1 MSEPTRNSDDEAAL
15 NAIRLVAPS
24 ASVPSNTKST
34 GNSDDDAASAAI
46 SFLSEK
52 SKPKKLTKQDLLSP
66 MESMPWLG
74 QSVDQPKSTGG
85 LEELGAGT
93 GRGMYMAGLGVGQT
107 LGLASKEDVKEARKS
122 SEGLMDT
129 RMGRLGNLI
138 GGGAAYAPLTFIPG
152 ANTALGSALI
162 GGGAGAIAPS
172 ESNEE
177 LGKNILGGAIGGPL
191 FNKIGSAAGAGL
203 SQVAPSLR
211 EGAAGSLNNWASGSQ
226 SMGAASSV
234 GADISQ
240 ASPELKHSY
249 AQAVAEGKTPKQDVI
264 ARHVEADSLPV
275 PIRLTEG
282 QATQDPDTISR
293 EMNHRGATGLS
304 QFHNQQDAA
313 LTANIQHLRES
324 VGPDVFTTNPT
335 EHGDTLIQA
344 YKDRDAPIVA
354 DIDAKYQALNDAA
367 GGEFPVDG
375 QTFAVNARAAL
386 KKSLKSGFV
395 PAGIESDLKAF
406 ESGEPMSFEQFEAMR
421 SNLAS
426 EMRDNPT
433 GNARTAAK
441 IIRQQLEELPLK
453 GGAAELKPLADS
465 ARSAAKERF
474 SALEADPAYKAA
486 VEGTVPPDK
495 FIPKFVTGG
504 DRDNI
509 AIMRQHL
516 DGNDRALQTMGVA
529 AVDDLRAA
537 AGVDAQGNGAFN
549 QARFNKR
556 LQIQSAK
563 LPHLIPGEQRQQLE
577 TLGNVSR
584 YIKAQPVGNVVNNS
598 GTLSGAIAE
607 GAVNLAT
614 NVADIKT
621 GGMASVARK
630 GWSLLNKGK
639 ELKETTKPL
648 AGGFKESQ

>member
-1 MSEPTRNSDDEAAL
+1 MSNSDDEAAL
-15 NAIRLVAPS
+15 NAIRLIAPS
-24 ASVPSNTKST
+24 ANVPSNTKST

-52 SKPKKLTKQDLLSP
+52 GKPKKLTKQDLLSP

-107 LGLASKEDVKEARKS
+107 LGLASKEDVKEARKL

-138 GGGAAYAPLTFIPG
+138 GGGAAYAPLAFIPG

-282 QATQDPDTISR
+282 QATQNPDTISR
-293 EMNHRGATGLS
+293 EMNNRGATGLS

-313 LTANIQHLRES
+313 LTTNIQHLREN

-354 DIDAKYQALNDAA
+354 DINAKYQALNDAA
-367 GGEFPVDG
+367 GGQFPVDG
-375 QTFAVNARAAL
+375 QAFVANARAAL
-386 KKSLKSGFV
+386 HGKMKSEFL
-395 PAGIESDLKAF
+395 PDAIERQLKAF
-406 ESGEPMSFEQFEAMR
+406 ENGEPMTFEQFEAMR
-421 SNLAS
+421 TNLAEEIRS
-426 EMRDNPT
+426 PKAS
-433 GNARTAAK
+433 GNERAASGLV
-441 IIRQQLEELPLK
+441 RQALEDLPLT
-453 GGAAELKPLADS
+453 GGAANLKPLADE

-509 AIMRQHL
+509 ALMRQHL
-516 DGNDRALQTMGVA
+516 EGNDRALQTMGVA

-556 LQIQSAK
+556 LKIQSAK

-584 YIKAQPVGNVVNNS
+584 YIKYQPVGNVVNNS

-630 GWSLLNKGK
+630 GWSMLNKGK